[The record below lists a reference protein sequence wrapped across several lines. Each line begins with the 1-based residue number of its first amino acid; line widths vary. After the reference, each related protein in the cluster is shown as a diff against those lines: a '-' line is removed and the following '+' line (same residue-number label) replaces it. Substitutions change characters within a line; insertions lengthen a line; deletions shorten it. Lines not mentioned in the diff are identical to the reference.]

1 MQNMKIREEA
11 KDKAIENLQK
21 QIQELQNQKIS
32 TFVKRKIKRIVGR
45 KENE

>member
-1 MQNMKIREEA
+1 MKIREEA